1 MNFFQR
7 KKTNYGKIVAISIA
21 AAAVAS
27 AVAYV
32 VYRLIKK
39 YTEEL
44 VCDCDDLLDGEC
56 CDCCEFE
63 IEEAGDA
70 EAEAE
75 EVAADAE

>member
-1 MNFFQR
+1 MSFFNR

-32 VYRLIKK
+32 VYRLVKK

-44 VCDCDDLLDGEC
+44 VCDCDDLLDCEC
-56 CDCCEFE
+56 CDCECDCE
-63 IEEAGDA
+63 IE
-70 EAEAE
+70 EAE

>member
-7 KKTNYGKIVAISIA
+7 KKTNYGKIVAISVA
-21 AAAVAS
+21 AVAVAS

-32 VYRLIKK
+32 IYKLIKK

-56 CDCCEFE
+56 CCDCELD
-63 IEEAGDA
+63 EAC

-75 EVAADAE
+75 VVADAE

>member
-44 VCDCDDLLDGEC
+44 VCDCDDLLDEC
-56 CDCCEFE
+56 CDCELE
-63 IEEAGDA
+63 LDEACDC
-70 EAEAE
+70 EAE
-75 EVAADAE
+75 VVADAE